1 MVFSPSRSPFVEKL
15 LGGKSNR
22 NSPSCPPP
30 CLPPQVEA
38 SPPQELPPAPQP
50 QAQPEPPAPQPEQP
64 APQPEQ
70 PAPQPVKAAAAEG
83 ASTPRRRRS
92 KKVDEDAELQ
102 ASISRAADKAMQQLD
117 AAVGRSLDLL
127 GATAD
132 PAAPE
137 LLAADRLVAAAAK
150 RATTMN
156 RALDAAREV
165 KLLPSNGRTGGGS
178 RSGSGTRRR
187 RAAVAKSD
195 SGSSAAQGGQ

>member
-1 MVFSPSRSPFVEKL
+1 MHHIWLRSSPPL
-15 LGGKSNR
+15 
-22 NSPSCPPP
+22 CPPA
-30 CLPPQVEA
+30 QVEA
-38 SPPQELPPAPQP
+38 APQNEQP
-50 QAQPEPPAPQPEQP
+50 QPDPPAPQPEIP
-64 APQPEQ
+64 APRPEPPEPRPAP
-70 PAPQPVKAAAAEG
+70 PAPQPVKAAQAEG

-117 AAVGRSLDLL
+117 SAVTRSLDLL

-165 KLLPSNGRTGGGS
+165 KMLPGNGRGGS
-178 RSGSGTRRR
+178 RSGGGTRRR

-195 SGSSAAQGGQ
+195 SGSGGAGAQGGQ